1 MELSQR
7 VRAIVSFVE
16 AASAGSFAAAAR
28 SQGISPA
35 AVSKNIAGLEQAL
48 GVRLMN
54 RTTRTLSLT
63 EEGTRLLQQARIAIG
78 ALDTAMDAVVARKME
93 TRGHVRISTSAAFG
107 REQLLP
113 VLPGLRAR
121 YPGISVEVDFDDRV
135 TDLIADGYDLTIR
148 GGRIVDSSLISRP
161 SASSKPRWLPRR
173 VSCALRRTQNTRR
186 PGASSSY
193 RPAFLRGAFPRGGSG
208 KRWQPDHAG
217 ARRCGCDPLRTGSPD
232 AGGTARVGIAQVGVH
247 HALAHLQAGALKTV
261 LVGQHDPGNYEM
273 VIQYPHR
280 ALVAPRVKATVE
292 YLLDAFRQDASLHFP
307 VERLADYAAS
317 PLPSPHQNRLWL
329 LHKGLK

>member
-16 AASAGSFAAAAR
+16 AADAGSFAAAAR

-63 EEGTRLLQQARIAIG
+63 EEGTAFLQQARIAIG

-148 GGRIVDSSLISRP
+148 GGRIVDSSLVSRP
-161 SASSKPRWLPRR
+161 VCQLNTALVASPEYLARYGTPKTPADLAHHHLIARRFLGGR
-173 VSCALRRTQNTRR
+173 VSPWGFRGSDGSLTTLEPDTAAVTLSAPEAQTQAALL
-186 PGASSSY
+186 G
-193 RPAFLRGAFPRGGSG
+193 L
-208 KRWQPDHAG
+208 
-217 ARRCGCDPLRTGSPD
+217 
-232 AGGTARVGIAQVGVH
+232 GIAQVGVH
-247 HALAHLQAGALKTV
+247 HALAHLQAGALNAV

-292 YLLDAFRQDASLHFP
+292 YLLEAFRQDASLHFP
-307 VERLADYAAS
+307 VERLADYAA
-317 PLPSPHQNRLWL
+317 
-329 LHKGLK
+329 G

>member
-16 AASAGSFAAAAR
+16 AADAGSFAAAAR

-63 EEGTRLLQQARIAIG
+63 EEGRVFLQQARIAIG

-107 REQLLP
+107 CEQLLP

-135 TDLIADGYDLTIR
+135 TDLIADGYDLAIR
-148 GGRIVDSSLISRP
+148 GGHIVDSSLVSRP
-161 SASSKPRWLPRR
+161 VCQLKTVLVASPGYLERCGVPTSPDDLAHHHLIARRFLSGR
-173 VSCALRRTQNTRR
+173 VSPWGFREQD
-186 PGASSSY
+186 
-193 RPAFLRGAFPRGGSG
+193 GS
-208 KRWQPDHAG
+208 
-217 ARRCGCDPLRTGSPD
+217 LTTLEPD
-232 AGGTARVGIAQVGVH
+232 AAAVTLSAPEAQTQAALLGLGIAQVGVH
-247 HALAHLQAGALKTV
+247 HALVHLQSGALKTV

-292 YLLDAFRQDASLHFP
+292 YLLEAFHQNASLHFP
-307 VERLADYAAS
+307 VDRLADYTAS
-317 PLPSPHQNRLWL
+317 PLPSPASG
-329 LHKGLK
+329 K

>member
-16 AASAGSFAAAAR
+16 AADAGSFAAAAR

-63 EEGTRLLQQARIAIG
+63 EEGIAFLHQARIAIS

-93 TRGHVRISTSAAFG
+93 TSGHVRISTSAAFG

-161 SASSKPRWLPRR
+161 VCQLKTVLVASPDYLARFGIPRTPDDLRQHHLIARRFLGGR
-173 VSCALRRTQNTRR
+173 VSPWGFRGSDGSLTTLEPDSAAVTLSAPEAQTQAALL
-186 PGASSSY
+186 G
-193 RPAFLRGAFPRGGSG
+193 LG
-208 KRWQPDHAG
+208 
-217 ARRCGCDPLRTGSPD
+217 
-232 AGGTARVGIAQVGVH
+232 VAQVGVH
-247 HALAHLQAGALKTV
+247 HALIHLQSGALKAV
-261 LVGQHDPGNYEM
+261 LVDQHDPGNYEM

-280 ALVAPRVKATVE
+280 ALVAPRVKVTVE
-292 YLLDAFRQDASLHFP
+292 YLLDAFRQDTSLHFP
-307 VERLADYAAS
+307 VERLADYAA
-317 PLPSPHQNRLWL
+317 
-329 LHKGLK
+329 G

>member
-63 EEGTRLLQQARIAIG
+63 EEGTAFLQQARIAIG

-161 SASSKPRWLPRR
+161 VCQLKTALVASPEYLARCGVPKTPADLANHHLIARRFLGGR
-173 VSCALRRTQNTRR
+173 VSPWGFRGSDGSLTTLEPDTAAVTLSAPEAQTQAALL
-186 PGASSSY
+186 G
-193 RPAFLRGAFPRGGSG
+193 L
-208 KRWQPDHAG
+208 
-217 ARRCGCDPLRTGSPD
+217 
-232 AGGTARVGIAQVGVH
+232 GIAQVGVH
-247 HALAHLQAGALKTV
+247 HALAHLQAGALKAV

-307 VERLADYAAS
+307 LERLADYAA
-317 PLPSPHQNRLWL
+317 
-329 LHKGLK
+329 G

>member
-63 EEGTRLLQQARIAIG
+63 EEGTAFLQQARIAIG

-161 SASSKPRWLPRR
+161 VCQLKTALVASPEYLARCGVPKTPADLAQHHLIARRFLGGR
-173 VSCALRRTQNTRR
+173 VSPWGFRASDGSLTTLEPDTAAVTLSAPEAQTQAALL
-186 PGASSSY
+186 G
-193 RPAFLRGAFPRGGSG
+193 L
-208 KRWQPDHAG
+208 
-217 ARRCGCDPLRTGSPD
+217 
-232 AGGTARVGIAQVGVH
+232 GIAQVGVH
-247 HALAHLQAGALKTV
+247 HALTHLQAGALKAV

-307 VERLADYAAS
+307 PERLADYAA
-317 PLPSPHQNRLWL
+317 
-329 LHKGLK
+329 G